1 MSFAQRRLW
10 FIDRFE
16 GPSATYNV
24 PFLVRL
30 TGELDRTALRS
41 AVRDVVARH
50 ESLRTL
56 IVMDEQGVPSQQV
69 LPVAEALLDVPLVEV
84 APDGVDEAVFQAAQH
99 TFDLSAEIP
108 VRATL
113 LRSGE
118 REHVLLLLVHHIAS
132 DGESMEPL
140 SRDLATAYTARL
152 GGGAPQWADLPVQY
166 VDYTLW
172 QRELLGD
179 ENDPDSVVSTQVA
192 YWQGELQGVPT
203 PLRLSSDRPRPP
215 VASHRGDTVGFPID
229 AELLAAVETLGRER
243 DMTVP
248 MVLQAA
254 LAVVLQHLGAGH
266 DIAIGSTVAGRT
278 DDELADLVGFF
289 VNTWVLRTD
298 LSGAPTFDRVLE
310 QVRQKAL
317 TAYDNQDAP
326 FEHLVEVLNPERST
340 AYHPLFQVMFTW
352 ENDAW
357 IELDLPGLERARFEV
372 LATPTAKFDLEFNY
386 FSDPAGPGMLCYLEY
401 ATDLFDRS
409 TAQSVVDRY
418 LRVIREVVARPDRPV
433 ALAPVLDDAELG
445 TVVRE
450 FNDTAVELPE
460 LTVAELFE
468 RQAAATPDAVAL
480 EAGDE
485 VLTYRALDARASRV
499 ARELAARGVGAETLV
514 GVALPRTADLVAG
527 LLGVLKAGG
536 AYLPIDPRYPSR
548 RLDFILEDAAP
559 GLILTDEQ
567 TVGVLPKTQVPQL
580 FLGDID
586 FASDVDS
593 DSGASQGAAAAAT
606 RPGQVAYV
614 MYTSGST
621 GTPKGVAITHAN
633 VVNDVLGL
641 ASAIGVGAGTR
652 VLAGTSVNFDVSV
665 FELFATLCSGG
676 TVELV
681 RDALVIG
688 ERGGWSGG
696 VISTVP
702 SVFAELLGQV
712 NGNIAVDTVVFAG
725 EALPTSLVRR
735 VREAIPGVRVVNAY
749 GQSESFYATTFAL
762 PADEEWDGSGSAPIG
777 APLGNVRT
785 YVLGPGLRPVP
796 VGVVGELYVAG
807 EIGRGYHG
815 RSGLTA
821 DRFVAD
827 PFGPAGSRMYRTGD
841 LARWNAAGQLEY
853 AGRDDAQMKVRGF
866 RIEPGEIEAVLTAHP
881 GVAQAVVTIREGRGS
896 KQLVCHVVPLE
907 ADQSG
912 FGTVASL
919 GDLDVDLT
927 TSVSVREL
935 RRFAAGR
942 LPEFMVPS
950 VFVMVGRLPL
960 TANGKLD
967 LAALPEPDF
976 SGGEYRAPRN
986 AAEEVLAAVYAE
998 VLGLDRVG
1006 IDDDFFAIGGDSI
1019 RSIQVVSRARSG
1031 GVEVS
1036 PRQIFDH
1043 RTVAE
1048 LAAVAVVGVAAGTG
1062 PVLAEL
1068 EGGGAGRLPLLPIGE
1083 YLMEL
1088 GEGIDR
1094 FAMSMTVELPER
1106 IDRAA
1111 LAATLGAVLDR
1122 HDVLRSRLVT
1132 AGGADG
1138 ADRAGLEV
1146 GAPGSVDADGLIHRV
1161 ECDGSWDEQWF
1172 ETATAELDAATGR
1185 LDAAAGVMAQFVWFA
1200 PQEGAG
1206 RLLLV
1211 LHHFVVDGVSWRI
1224 LLPDLATAWEQV
1236 REGRTPELPEVGTS
1250 VRRWAHA
1257 LAEEASS
1264 PERVAELA
1272 LWRSVVAGPDPLLGS
1287 RALDP
1292 AVDVMS
1298 TVDHTWLKL
1307 SVPVTETLLTTLPAR
1322 FHGGVNDGLLAAL
1335 TLAVARWR
1343 RARGIDESSA
1353 LIRVEGHGRE
1363 EDVAPGAD
1371 LSRTVGW
1378 FTTMYPVRLDLAG
1391 IDLDE
1396 AFAGGAA
1403 AGSAVKAVKEQLLS
1417 LPDKGVGYGLLRH
1430 LNPQTAE
1437 VLRRYPTGQIGFN
1450 YLGRFSS
1457 SADVPEHLRGL
1468 GWTLAEG
1475 TTELIAQPDGRMPA
1489 LSTLDV
1495 GALVTDTEQGP
1506 QLTARLAFPSGL
1518 LRAEDVEEL
1527 AELWSTALQALA
1539 RHAAEPAAGGLTP
1552 SDVPLVRATQG
1563 EIEAWEERYPGL
1575 EDVWPLTTMQD
1586 GLLFH
1591 AQLAGSTFDA
1601 YQMQLVFH
1609 LAGEVEPA
1617 RMRAAG
1623 QALLDRYANLRAA
1636 FVFDAAGDRV
1646 QVVRD
1651 RVELPWQYLDLSG
1664 FGEEGREEA
1673 LKRFLTEDHN
1683 SHFDLTRA
1691 PLVRM
1696 SLVMLAPDRWELVFT
1711 AHHVL
1716 FDGWSIPV
1724 LMQDLLRLYGSEG
1737 DASALPRVPGY
1748 RDFLVWQ
1755 AGQDREASARA
1766 WAAEL
1771 AGVESPTL
1779 IAPEAGTASDPAGIG
1794 QIDIPLSADAARD
1807 LGRRAA
1813 ELGLT
1818 LNTLVQGTWALVL
1831 AGLTGRQDVVFG
1843 ATVSGRPPVV
1853 PGVDAM
1859 VGLFINTLPVR
1870 VECGPGATLGE
1881 LLRDLQNRQSALLD
1895 HHHHGLLD
1903 IHRSIGLNVLFDT
1916 LVGFESYPI
1925 DGVAINEANSAA
1937 GISITGIS
1945 PLSGAHYPLVVMAF
1959 ADPHLRVALQYQHHL
1974 FDPETVEGIAAR
1986 FARILQQLVSDPD
1999 TRVGSVHVLEPA
2011 ERERLLGTF
2020 NDTAVPAPGKTVPA
2034 LFEEQAAATPDGI
2047 AVAFGAESL
2056 TYRELDARA
2065 NRLAHVL
2072 AARGV
2077 GQESVVG
2084 VALPRSTELVVA
2096 LLAVLKAGGAYL
2108 PVDPEYPAERIEFML
2123 GDAAPTLLLTD
2134 SEIVAGLPGGT
2145 CPYVVLDDADTVLAV
2160 AAAPADALPAAAHGR
2175 VDQLAYVMYTSGS
2188 TGVPKGVG
2196 VTHRAVSGL
2205 ALDRQYRGGAHERV
2219 LVHSAQSFDA
2229 STYELWVPLLGGGT
2243 AVVAPV
2249 GKLDAGALAAVIAE
2263 QRVTALWLTAG
2274 LFKVI
2279 ADENPECFT
2288 GVREVWT
2295 GGDVVSPASVTRA
2308 LRACPGLKVVDGY
2321 GPTETTTF
2329 ATTHPMPD
2337 PERVGE
2343 PIPIGR
2349 PMDNMRVYVLDAG
2362 LRPTLPGVAGELY
2375 IAGEGLAR
2383 GYAHRSAL
2391 TSERFVASPFGEPG
2405 ERMYRTGDVVA
2416 WTPDGALVFRGR
2428 VDTQVKIRGFR
2439 IEPAEVEAALAAHP
2453 GVAQAVVTWN
2463 EDQAGERRLV
2473 GYVVPRVEG
2482 SDTSGAA
2489 EQVDEWE
2496 EIYDDLY
2503 AVSDAA
2509 WGEDFT
2515 GWNSSYTGGQPIALD
2530 EMAVWRDAAVEQ
2542 ITNWSPRRVME
2553 IGVGTGLLMS
2563 QTLGQVEEYWGTDM
2577 SAAVI
2582 DRLLV
2587 QVEQTGFGDRV
2598 HLRHQNGDDIS
2609 GLPREHFDLVVVNS
2623 VVQYFPDAEYMDLVL
2638 AGAMELL
2645 APGGRI
2651 LVGDVRNAATL
2662 RLFRS
2667 GVQRALHP
2675 EASASVSRAAVAR
2688 AILMEKELVLDPE
2701 WFTRWAERH
2710 GAGGVDIR
2718 LKAGRPHNELT
2729 RHRYEV
2735 LLHKAPVAALP
2746 LSEVPARQWGR
2757 QVDDL
2762 FGLEDFVRAGGEQ
2775 PVRVTR
2781 IPNARLA
2788 DEVESAA
2795 AVGVISAPAASGPVL
2810 DPQDLREWAA
2820 ERGWG
2825 VLLTWSA
2832 AAAECF
2838 DAVFFPAGPVTDQ
2851 VLTGGFTPSGRADR
2865 TLANEPAAAGRIGTL
2880 VGALRGY
2887 LKDRL
2892 PEHLVPSTV
2901 VAIAEV
2907 PLTPNGKL
2915 DQRALPAPDFAAAA
2929 TGRAPRTPQ
2938 EEVLCGLF
2946 AAVLGL
2952 DRVGID
2958 DDFFA
2963 LGGHSLL
2970 ATRLVSRIRQVLD
2983 VELPIRVVFEA
2994 PTVVELVE
3002 HLAAGAPVRPPLRRT
3017 AERPDSVPLSFAQ
3030 RRLWFIDRFEGPSA
3044 TYNAPFPLRLTGE
3057 LDLPAL
3063 EAALRDVVAR
3073 HESLRTLI
3081 VEDADGVPA
3090 QHVLPADEARL
3101 HVPLVEVARG
3111 GLADAM
3117 AEASAH
3123 LFDLATEIP
3132 VRAPVLRLGAQEHVL
3147 VLLIHHIASD
3157 GSSMAPLA
3165 RDLATAYA
3173 ARKEGGAPQWAELP
3187 VQYVDYTLW
3196 QREVLGD
3203 EEDPDSALAA
3213 QVGYWREELAGVPQ
3227 PLQLASDR
3235 PRPAKASH
3243 RGESVEFAL
3252 APEVAAAV
3260 EDLARRHG
3268 ATSSMVLQ
3276 SALAVLLHGLGGG
3289 DDLTI
3294 GSPIANRTDEA
3305 LAELVGFFVNT
3316 WVLRVDLSGNPA
3328 FTELLERVRGKSL
3341 AAYDNQDVPF
3351 ERLVEVLNPERS
3363 TAYSPLFQVMFAWQN
3378 FARKDFALPGL
3389 QVEFERVRTETA
3401 KFDLFFNMADLPGMG
3416 VVGLLEYATDLFD
3429 RETAQAVADRFVRVV
3444 GLLAAA
3450 PEQRVSAV
3458 ELVDGAER
3466 ELVLQGFNATQEPTP
3481 ELTVPGLFE
3490 LQVAERPD
3498 AVALVCGEESLT
3510 YRELDERANR
3520 LARELAGHGVGPET
3534 VVGVALPR
3542 TADLVAALL
3551 GVLKAGGAY
3560 LPIDPKYPSRRL
3572 EHILSDARPRLLL
3585 TDAATAGV
3593 LPDSG
3598 ITRLYLGDL
3607 ALGGSAAG
3615 SGATA
3620 PSAALLPDHAAYV
3633 MYTSGSTGVPKGV
3646 TVTHANV
3653 VNGVLRL
3660 AATIGVDSGTRTL
3673 AGASVNFDVSVFEVF
3688 TTLAAGGTVELARDV
3703 LVIGEQGGWTGGVI
3717 STVPSVFAELL
3728 DQVNG
3733 KITADAVVFAGEALP
3748 ASLVHRVREAV
3759 PGVRVVNAYGQTE
3772 SFYATTF
3779 GLPADEDWDG
3789 AHTAPIGAPLGNM
3802 RTYVLGAG
3810 LKPVP
3815 VGAVGELYVAG
3826 NLSRGYHG
3834 RAALTAERFVADP
3847 YGAPGSRMYRTGDLA
3862 RRRADGQLE
3871 YVGRGDAQLKIRGF
3885 RIEPGE
3891 IEAALTA
3898 HPGVEHAVVT
3908 GQSTPDGAKRLVGYV
3923 VSSPDSGGQVDAQ
3936 GRFEADMTSG
3946 ITMRELRRFITA
3958 RLPEFMVPA
3967 VLVPLDRLPLAPNG
3981 KLDRAALPEPDF
3993 AGESYRAPR
4002 SRTEEVLA
4010 GVYSEVLGLE
4020 RVGIDDDFF
4029 AIGGDSIRSIQI
4041 VSRAKAQGVVVNP
4054 RQIFELR
4061 TVAELATAAG
4071 SRHLGPVLAELEGGG
4086 TGVMPLPP
4094 IAKYMLELGS
4104 SFNRFSMSAALELP
4118 QGIDEEGLTAV
4129 LTAVLDHHDVL
4140 RSRLVQ
4146 GGDGSLEIAAP
4157 GTVDAAALV
4166 RRVDCA
4172 GTWDEAWLETARAEL
4187 DAATGR
4193 LDPAAGTMAQFVW
4206 FAPEQGAGRLLVV
4219 LHHLVVDGVSWR
4231 ILLPDFSTAWEQIG
4245 AGSAP
4250 SLPAVGTSARR
4261 WAHALLD
4268 EASDPDRIAELA
4280 QWSELLDCNDP
4291 VLGARALNP
4300 AVDVMST
4307 VETVSLELPEQV
4319 TEALLTT
4326 VPTAFHGGVN
4336 DGLLAALALAV
4347 TQWRADRGVEES
4359 STLIR
4364 LEGHGREEQ
4373 VVPGADLSRTVGWF
4387 TSMFPV
4393 RLDLAGHDVRE
4404 ALAGGAAAGG
4414 VLKAVKEQ
4422 LLAIPDKGVGF
4433 GLLRY
4438 LNPSTA
4444 AELDWR
4450 ATPQISF
4457 NYLGR
4462 VAAGDS
4468 ADGQQGTGWNLAADA
4483 LGLAADLD
4491 ADMPA
4496 LSTVEISA
4504 YVTDTDR
4511 GPRFNARVSYPAG
4524 VLTQAEAQALA
4535 DLWVRALE
4543 GFAHHV
4549 ATPGAGG
4556 LTPSDVPLVR
4566 MTQGEIENWEA
4577 QYPGLADV
4585 WPLTPLQFGLLFET
4599 MRLEEDAFDPH
4610 IVQVAFHVQGQVD
4623 PARMRVA
4630 AQALLDRYANLRT
4643 AFVTD
4648 ASGDLTQLV
4657 LDEVE
4662 LPWRVADLRELD
4674 EAGREEGLE
4683 RILAEDHYAQFDPAK
4698 PPMLRASLVRLAEET
4713 SELVLTVHHALFDG
4727 WSFPLLV
4734 RDLAYLYASG
4744 GDASEQPRVP
4754 EYREFLRW
4762 LSRRDDKAAAAAW
4775 AKEMEG
4781 VGEATLLAAET
4792 PQDAGDDARVGQ
4804 VDVPLPL
4811 DEARALKK
4819 RAAELGVSM
4828 GTLVQGV
4835 WALML
4840 GQLTGRRD
4848 VIFGT
4853 TVSGRPAE
4861 VPGVD
4866 QMVGLF
4872 VNSLPIR
4879 AEYAPSDTLGQVL
4892 KNLQERQTALLDHHH
4907 FGLHRIQREAGLKEL
4922 FNTIVLFQ
4930 SFPVDKEALGA
4941 ANTAAGV
4948 SFTGIRPSAGAA
4960 YLVGLAADAEPYLR
4974 MILQY
4979 QRQAISAETVE
4990 RIAERVLHILRQLIA
5005 DPEIPVGALDV
5016 LHEAERE
5023 RILLAFNETATRTP
5037 ALTLPALFERKAAEA
5052 PHEVAVLFEDEKVTY
5067 GELDARANR
5076 LARALVER
5084 GVGPETVVGVAL
5096 RRSPQWPVAVLA
5108 VTKAGGAYLP
5118 LDPAYPAD
5126 RLTYMVEDS
5135 AIGLIL
5141 TDGATADRL
5150 PDLPSQ
5156 LLVLD
5161 APEFAE
5167 ALAGTDETVLTD
5179 AQRPSPLVVANTA
5192 YVIYT
5197 SGSTGRPKGVAV
5209 THTGFAN
5216 MVAEV
5221 TELLGITA
5229 GSRVLQF
5236 ASPSFDISVAE
5247 MCMSLF
5253 AGGALVMADPDR
5265 LTPGAPLAE
5274 TADTYGVTHAILTP
5288 TVLAAMPAGSLSTV
5302 ASLMVAGEATS
5313 PELVATWS
5321 AGRRMF
5327 NGYGPTETT
5336 IGATVSEL
5344 TAEATVSIGRPI
5356 RNTRVYVLDAALRP
5370 VLPGVPGELY
5380 IAGAGLTRGYV
5391 GRPELTAQRY
5401 VACPF
5406 GEPGERMYRTGD
5418 LVEWTRDGELV
5429 FRGRTDNQIKIR
5441 GFRIELGEIE
5451 SALTAHPTVDHGVV
5465 TARDNLAGDKQLVAY
5480 VVPAPGESVVAEAL
5494 RKHLTSRMP
5503 EYMVPSAFVTLEKLP
5518 LTPNG
5523 KLDREALP
5531 DPEFTGGADYRAPRN
5546 PLETTL
5552 AKLFAEALE
5561 LEKVGIDDDFF
5572 DLGGHSLRLTRLI
5585 SRIRAVLGAKVPIR
5599 VMFGATTVAK
5609 LAEYLESQVKTA
5621 QAPVFAD
5628 PFAVVLPMRTEG
5640 TKPPLWFI
5648 HPGVGLCWSY
5658 VGLAQ
5663 LLGDRPVYGIQGR
5676 GFDGTGRAESTQAM
5690 LDDYL
5695 EQILAVQPEGPYHFV
5710 GHSTGGTY
5718 AHALAAALKRR
5729 GHEVALLALM
5739 DSPPS
5744 GWFRHIEDPVNMPEV
5759 REFFKEFFIGSGVDE
5774 DREALVENGSH
5785 LFKSHAEMLLE
5796 WDSPVYDGDAV
5807 FFNATQNPDESYAAI
5822 WAPHI
5827 GGTIHEHDID
5837 ATHMGMPKAQPA
5849 AEIARIINLHL
5860 EGN

>member
-30 TGELDRTALRS
+30 TGELDRTALQS

-84 APDGVDEAVFQAAQH
+84 APDGVDEAVFQAAQY

-152 GGGAPQWADLPVQY
+152 GGEAPQWADLPVQY

-418 LRVIREVVARPDRPV
+418 LRVIREVVASPDRPV
-433 ALAPVLDDAELG
+433 ALAPVLDEAELD

-450 FNDTAVELPE
+450 FNDTAVELPG

-499 ARELAARGVGAETLV
+499 AQELAARGVGAETLV

-567 TVGVLPKTQVPQL
+567 TVGVLPRTQVPQL

-586 FASDVDS
+586 F
-593 DSGASQGAAAAAT
+593 GAPADAAAAPVTA

-815 RSGLTA
+815 RGGLTA

-935 RRFAAGR
+935 RRFATGR

-1019 RSIQVVSRARSG
+1019 RSIQVVSRARGG

-1083 YLMEL
+1083 YLLEL

-1094 FAMSMTVELPER
+1094 FAMSMAVELPEG

-1132 AGGADG
+1132 AGGGGDGADG

-1146 GAPGSVDADGLIHRV
+1146 GAPGSVDADALIHRV
-1161 ECDGSWDEQWF
+1161 ECDGRWDEQWF

-1307 SVPVTETLLTTLPAR
+1307 PVPVTETLLTTLPAR

-1335 TLAVARWR
+1335 TLAVAQWR

-1575 EDVWPLTTMQD
+1575 QDVWPLTTMQD

-1683 SHFDLTRA
+1683 SHFDLARA

-1779 IAPEAGTASDPAGIG
+1779 IAPEAGAASDPAGIG

-2011 ERERLLGTF
+2011 ERERLLGEF
-2020 NDTAVPAPGKTVPA
+2020 NDTAVPAPAKTVPA
-2034 LFEEQAAATPDGI
+2034 LFEEQAAATPDAI
-2047 AVAFGAESL
+2047 AVAFGAERL

-2145 CPYVVLDDADTVLAV
+2145 CPYVVLDDADTALAV

-2205 ALDRQYRGGAHERV
+2205 ALDRRYRGGAHERV

-2329 ATTHPMPD
+2329 ATSHPMPD

-2375 IAGEGLAR
+2375 IAGAGLAR

-2416 WTPDGALVFRGR
+2416 WAPDGALVFRGR

-2473 GYVVPRVEG
+2473 GYVVPRVDG

-2598 HLRHQNGDDIS
+2598 HLRHQNGDDIA

-2638 AGAMELL
+2638 ANAMELL

-2746 LSEVPARQWGR
+2746 LGEVPARQWGR

-3090 QHVLPADEARL
+3090 QHVLPADEAQL
-3101 HVPLVEVARG
+3101 HVPLVEVAQG

-3203 EEDPDSALAA
+3203 EEDPASALAA
-3213 QVGYWREELAGVPQ
+3213 QVGYWRGELAGVPQ

-3243 RGESVEFAL
+3243 RGDAVEFAL

-3328 FTELLERVRGKSL
+3328 FTDLLERVRGKSL

-3450 PEQRVSAV
+3450 PGQRVSAV
-3458 ELVDGAER
+3458 ELVQPAER
-3466 ELVLQGFNATQEPTP
+3466 ELVLRDFNATQQPTP
-3481 ELTVPGLFE
+3481 EVTVPGLFE

-3520 LARELAGHGVGPET
+3520 LAHELAGHGVGPET

-3593 LPDSG
+3593 LPESG

-3810 LKPVP
+3810 LKPLP

-3862 RRRADGQLE
+3862 RWRADGQLE

-3908 GQSTPDGAKRLVGYV
+3908 AQNTPDGAKRLVGYV

-3946 ITMRELRRFITA
+3946 ITMRELRRFITG

-4002 SRTEEVLA
+4002 GRTEEVLA

-4061 TVAELATAAG
+4061 TVAELAAAAG
-4071 SRHLGPVLAELEGGG
+4071 SQNLGPVLAELEGGG

-4104 SFNRFSMSAALELP
+4104 SFNRFSMSAVLELP
-4118 QGIDEEGLTAV
+4118 RDIDEEGLTAV

-4140 RSRLVQ
+4140 RSRLVLD
-4146 GGDGSLEIAAP
+4146 GGGSLEIAAP
-4157 GTVDAAALV
+4157 GTVDTAALI

-4172 GTWDEAWLETARAEL
+4172 GTWDGAWPETARAEL

-4193 LDPAAGTMAQFVW
+4193 LDPAEGTMAQFVW

-4231 ILLPDFSTAWEQIG
+4231 ILLPDFATAWEQIV

-4280 QWSELLDCNDP
+4280 QWSEIVDCNDP
-4291 VLGARALNP
+4291 VLGSRALNP

-4319 TEALLTT
+4319 TEALLTA

-4393 RLDLAGHDVRE
+4393 RLDLAGHDVQE
-4404 ALAGGAAAGG
+4404 ALAGGGAAGG

-4462 VAAGDS
+4462 VAAGDT

-4511 GPRFNARVSYPAG
+4511 GPRFHARVSYPAG

-4599 MRLEEDAFDPH
+4599 MRLEENAFDPH
-4610 IVQVAFHVQGQVD
+4610 IVQVAFHVQGQVE

-4683 RILAEDHYAQFDPAK
+4683 RILAEDHYAQFDPAR

-4792 PQDAGDDARVGQ
+4792 PEDAGDDARVGQ

-4840 GQLTGRRD
+4840 GQLTGKRD

-5023 RILLAFNETATRTP
+5023 RILLAFNETATQTP

-5141 TDGATADRL
+5141 TDGATAERL

-5167 ALAGTDETVLTD
+5167 ALAGTDDAVLTD
-5179 AQRPSPLVVANTA
+5179 AQRLSPLVVANTA

-5221 TELLGITA
+5221 TELLGIDA

-5344 TAEATVSIGRPI
+5344 TAETTVSIGRPI
-5356 RNTRVYVLDAALRP
+5356 RNTRVYVLDSALRP

-5640 TKPPLWFI
+5640 TKPPLWFV

-5676 GFDGTGRAESTQAM
+5676 GFDGAGRAESTQAM

-5718 AHALAAALKRR
+5718 AHALAAALKQR